1 MFLNQLG
8 KFYLLQLMINDNISD
23 MISRIK
29 NGTRA
34 RLSSIAVKKTKLT
47 IIILQILYKNGYLRG
62 YQVNPM
68 NDLIIVELKYI
79 KNKSVIQN
87 FRRVSKSGR
96 RIYISSKAL
105 YKLNLPIGFFILST
119 SKGILTS
126 SDAKLKFVGGEVLCH
141 IL

>member
-1 MFLNQLG
+1 
-8 KFYLLQLMINDNISD
+8 MINDNISD

-29 NGTRA
+29 NGTKA
-34 RLSSIAVKKTKLT
+34 KLSSIAVKKTKIT
-47 IIILQILYKNGYLRG
+47 IIILQILYKNGYIRG
-62 YQVNPM
+62 YQVNTL
-68 NDLIIVELKYI
+68 NDLIIVDLKYN

-87 FRRVSKSGR
+87 FCRVSTPGR
-96 RIYISSKAL
+96 RIYITSKAL

-126 SDAKLKFVGGEVLCH
+126 SDAKLKFIGGEVLCH

>member
-1 MFLNQLG
+1 
-8 KFYLLQLMINDNISD
+8 MINDNISD

-34 RLSSIAVKKTKLT
+34 KLSSIAIKKTKLT

-62 YQVNPM
+62 YQVNTI

-87 FRRVSKSGR
+87 FRRVSKPGR
-96 RIYISSKAL
+96 RIYVTSKAL

-119 SKGILTS
+119 SQGILTS
-126 SDAKLKFVGGEVLCH
+126 SDAKLKFIGGEVLCH

>member
-1 MFLNQLG
+1 
-8 KFYLLQLMINDNISD
+8 MINDNISD

-34 RLSSIAVKKTKLT
+34 KLSSIAVKKTKIT
-47 IIILQILYKNGYLRG
+47 IIILQILYKNGYIRG
-62 YQVNPM
+62 YQVNTM
-68 NDLIIVELKYI
+68 NALIIVDLKYN

-87 FRRVSKSGR
+87 FCRVSTPGR
-96 RIYISSKAL
+96 RIYITSKAL

-126 SDAKLKFVGGEVLCH
+126 SDAKLKFIGGEVLCH

>member
-1 MFLNQLG
+1 
-8 KFYLLQLMINDNISD
+8 MINDNISD

-34 RLSSIAVKKTKLT
+34 KLSSIAIKKTKLT

-62 YQVNPM
+62 YQVNTV

-87 FRRVSKSGR
+87 FRRVSKPGR
-96 RIYISSKAL
+96 RIYITSKAL
-105 YKLNLPIGFFILST
+105 YKLDLPIGFFILST
-119 SKGILTS
+119 SQGILTS
-126 SDAKLKFVGGEVLCH
+126 SDAKLKFIGGEVLCH

>member
-1 MFLNQLG
+1 
-8 KFYLLQLMINDNISD
+8 MINDNISD

-34 RLSSIAVKKTKLT
+34 KLSSIAVKKTKIT
-47 IIILQILYKNGYLRG
+47 IVILQILYKNGYLRG
-62 YQVNPM
+62 YQINTR

-96 RIYISSKAL
+96 RIYITSKAL
-105 YKLNLPIGFFILST
+105 YKLNLPLGFFILST

>member
-1 MFLNQLG
+1 
-8 KFYLLQLMINDNISD
+8 MINDNISD

-34 RLSSIAVKKTKLT
+34 KLSSIAIKKTKLT

-62 YQVNPM
+62 YQVNTI

-79 KNKSVIQN
+79 KIKSVIQN
-87 FRRVSKSGR
+87 FRRVSKPGR
-96 RIYISSKAL
+96 RIYVTSKAL

-119 SKGILTS
+119 SQGILTS
-126 SDAKLKFVGGEVLCH
+126 SDAKLKFIGGEVLCH